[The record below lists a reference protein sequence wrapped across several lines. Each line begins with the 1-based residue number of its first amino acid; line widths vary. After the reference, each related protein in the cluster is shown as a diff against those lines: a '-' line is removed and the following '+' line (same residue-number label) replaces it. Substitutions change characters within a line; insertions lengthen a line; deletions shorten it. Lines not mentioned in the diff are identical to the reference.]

1 MKILLGVT
9 GSIAAL
15 LTLKT
20 VKALQELGEV
30 RLVYTNNAGKM
41 MPAPDC
47 KTYSDWDE
55 WNQPRQVLTD
65 YKKNVL
71 HIVLRDWYDVFVIAP
86 LSCNTLAKM
95 AHGMC
100 DNLLTT
106 IWMASLNKKVIVAP
120 AMNTQMWKHPLV
132 EANIHTLKKL
142 NVQIVQPISKT
153 LACGEVGIGA
163 MANIDDIVSAVKLS
177 IT

>member
-1 MKILLGVT
+1 MKILLGLT
-9 GSIAAL
+9 GSVAVTVADKLIAS
-15 LTLKT
+15 LKDVGELKIIAT
-20 VKALQELGEV
+20 ESAVKMADANML
-30 RLVYTNNAGKM
+30 NANT
-41 MPAPDC
+41 
-47 KTYSDWDE
+47 TYYDQHEWK
-55 WNQPRQVLTD
+55 WNQKGDP
-65 YKKNVL
+65 VL

-95 AHGMC
+95 ANGIC

-106 IWMASLNKKVIVAP
+106 VWMASLNKKVIVAP
-120 AMNTQMWKHPLV
+120 AMNTQMWKHPIV

-142 NVQIVQPISKT
+142 NVDIVPPISKT
-153 LACGEVGIGA
+153 LACGEIGMGA

>member
-9 GSIAAL
+9 GSVASI
-15 LTLKT
+15 LTDKT
-20 VKALQELGEV
+20 VKALKELGEV
-30 RLVYTNNAGKM
+30 KIVYTSNGGKM
-41 MPAPDC
+41 SPTPNC
-47 KTYSDWDE
+47 ECFGDWEE
-55 WNQPRQVLTD
+55 WHPSGHSANQD
-65 YKKNVL
+65 WKKSVL

-86 LSCNTLAKM
+86 LSANTLAKM
-95 AHGMC
+95 AHGIC

-132 EANIHTLKKL
+132 EENIHTLKKL
-142 NVQIVQPISKT
+142 NVKIVPPVSKT

-163 MANIDDIVSAVKLS
+163 MANIDDIVAQVKNG
-177 IT
+177 